1 MNKQL
6 SVMGLAARASMVP
19 VLIAAGL
26 TALAVGALT
35 YLANPEHTGGAAG
48 VGAAPLTAAVG
59 YLMVMVML
67 CLGGCGFGSQT
78 AYTVRRLRLREE
90 LVDLWWAAYHAAMLL
105 VLWALVAYLVL
116 YIAAL
121 VAWRYPVLL
130 GMQLKLQGLEPNWG
144 VGPQSLMLLVYSDSF
159 LHHLLPLADAAVWV
173 TDAALLM
180 ANALAAALFIRSQ
193 RRGRLTLCPVA
204 TTIVTL
210 YTFTIW
216 LSDGTWMICLLAALA
231 MAGCTLTLLLTGG
244 ERREV

>member
-1 MNKQL
+1 MNKRL

-19 VLIAAGL
+19 VLIASGL
-26 TALAVGALT
+26 TALAVGVLT

-48 VGAAPLTAAVG
+48 VGAAPLAAAVG

-121 VAWRYPVLL
+121 VAWRYPVLREIRAGKRRRPDASIYGWL
-130 GMQLKLQGLEPNWG
+130 LRHQP
-144 VGPQSLMLLVYSDSF
+144 GPLVIR
-159 LHHLLPLADAAVWV
+159 W
-173 TDAALLM
+173 ALLI
-180 ANALAAALFIRSQ
+180 LLLFIVSVVLIQ
-193 RRGRLTLCPVA
+193 WACP
-204 TTIVTL
+204 
-210 YTFTIW
+210 W
-216 LSDGTWMICLLAALA
+216 AASNIPILQSMSNYA
-231 MAGCTLTLLLTGG
+231 
-244 ERREV
+244 VD

>member
-19 VLIAAGL
+19 VLIASGL

-35 YLANPEHTGGAAG
+35 YLANPENTGGAAG
-48 VGAAPLTAAVG
+48 VGAAPLAAAVG
-59 YLMVMVML
+59 CLMVMVML
-67 CLGGCGFGSQT
+67 CLEGCGFGSQT

-105 VLWALVAYLVL
+105 VLWALVAT
-116 YIAAL
+116 AA
-121 VAWRYPVLL
+121 LL

-159 LHHLLPLADAAVWV
+159 LHHLVPLADAAVWV
-173 TDAALLM
+173 TDLALLM

-193 RRGRLTLCPVA
+193 RRGRLNLWPVA

-210 YTFTIW
+210 YTFTIR
-216 LSDGTWMICLLAALA
+216 LSDGTWMIFLLAALA
-231 MAGCTLTLLLTGG
+231 MAGCTLALLLTGG
-244 ERREV
+244 EHREV

>member
-48 VGAAPLTAAVG
+48 VGAAPLAAAVG

-105 VLWALVAYLVL
+105 VLWALVAT
-116 YIAAL
+116 AA
-121 VAWRYPVLL
+121 LL
-130 GMQLKLQGLEPNWG
+130 GMQLKLQGLESNWG
-144 VGPQSLMLLVYSDSF
+144 VGPQSLMLLVYSDS
-159 LHHLLPLADAAVWV
+159 LPAPP
-173 TDAALLM
+173 
-180 ANALAAALFIRSQ
+180 AAAGRCGGMGDRCGAADGQCTGGGPVHPEPAAGTAEPVAGSYHHCHPLYLYHMAQ
-193 RRGRLTLCPVA
+193 RRHVDDLPAGGAGHGRLHADPA
-204 TTIVTL
+204 
-210 YTFTIW
+210 
-216 LSDGTWMICLLAALA
+216 SD
-231 MAGCTLTLLLTGG
+231 
-244 ERREV
+244 RR

>member
-19 VLIAAGL
+19 VLIASGL
-26 TALAVGALT
+26 TALAVGVLT
-35 YLANPEHTGGAAG
+35 YLANPENTGGAAG
-48 VGAAPLTAAVG
+48 VGAAPLAAAVG

-105 VLWALVAYLVL
+105 VLWALVAT
-116 YIAAL
+116 AA
-121 VAWRYPVLL
+121 LL

-159 LHHLLPLADAAVWV
+159 LHHLVPLADAA
-173 TDAALLM
+173 LLA

-193 RRGRLTLCPVA
+193 RRGRLNLWPVA

-216 LSDGTWMICLLAALA
+216 LSDGTWMICLLTALA

-244 ERREV
+244 ERREE

>member
-48 VGAAPLTAAVG
+48 VGAAPLAAAVG

-67 CLGGCGFGSQT
+67 
-78 AYTVRRLRLREE
+78 
-90 LVDLWWAAYHAAMLL
+90 L
-105 VLWALVAYLVL
+105 VLWALVAT
-116 YIAAL
+116 AA
-121 VAWRYPVLL
+121 LL
-130 GMQLKLQGLEPNWG
+130 GMQLKLQGLESNWG

-193 RRGRLTLCPVA
+193 RRGRLNLWPVA

>member
-19 VLIAAGL
+19 VLIASGL

-48 VGAAPLTAAVG
+48 VGAAPLAAAVG

-105 VLWALVAYLVL
+105 VLWALVAT
-116 YIAAL
+116 AA
-121 VAWRYPVLL
+121 LL

-159 LHHLLPLADAAVWV
+159 LHHLVPLADAAVL
-173 TDAALLM
+173 A

-193 RRGRLTLCPVA
+193 RRGRLNLWPLLTVG
-204 TTIVTL
+204 VTMF
-210 YTFTIW
+210 TFTV
-216 LSDGTWMICLLAALA
+216 DVADNAWMAMLLTALA
-231 MAGCTLTLLLTGG
+231 LMGWMLELLLTGG
-244 ERREV
+244 KDREE

>member
-19 VLIAAGL
+19 VLIASGL

-35 YLANPEHTGGAAG
+35 YLANPENTGGAAG
-48 VGAAPLTAAVG
+48 VGAAPLAAAVG

-105 VLWALVAYLVL
+105 VLWALVAT
-116 YIAAL
+116 AA
-121 VAWRYPVLL
+121 LL

-159 LHHLLPLADAAVWV
+159 LHHLVPLADAAVWV
-173 TDAALLM
+173 TDLALLM
-180 ANALAAALFIRSQ
+180 ANAL
-193 RRGRLTLCPVA
+193 GRLNLWPLLTVS
-204 TTIVTL
+204 VTMF
-210 YTFTIW
+210 TFTV
-216 LSDGTWMICLLAALA
+216 DVADNAWMAMLLTALA
-231 MAGCTLTLLLTGG
+231 LMGWMLELLLTGG
-244 ERREV
+244 KNREE

>member
-48 VGAAPLTAAVG
+48 VGAAPLAAAVG

-121 VAWRYPVLL
+121 VAWRYPVLREIRAGKRRRPDASIYGWL
-130 GMQLKLQGLEPNWG
+130 LRHQP
-144 VGPQSLMLLVYSDSF
+144 GPLVIR
-159 LHHLLPLADAAVWV
+159 W
-173 TDAALLM
+173 ALLI
-180 ANALAAALFIRSQ
+180 LLLFIVSVSLIQ
-193 RRGRLTLCPVA
+193 WACP
-204 TTIVTL
+204 
-210 YTFTIW
+210 W
-216 LSDGTWMICLLAALA
+216 AASNIPILQSMSNYA
-231 MAGCTLTLLLTGG
+231 
-244 ERREV
+244 VD

>member
-19 VLIAAGL
+19 VLIASGL

-48 VGAAPLTAAVG
+48 VGAAPLAAAVG
-59 YLMVMVML
+59 CLMVMVML

-105 VLWALVAYLVL
+105 VLWALVAT
-116 YIAAL
+116 AA
-121 VAWRYPVLL
+121 LL

-173 TDAALLM
+173 TDLALLM

-193 RRGRLTLCPVA
+193 RRGRLNLWPLLTVG
-204 TTIVTL
+204 VTMF
-210 YTFTIW
+210 TFTV
-216 LSDGTWMICLLAALA
+216 DVADNAWMAMLLTALA
-231 MAGCTLTLLLTGG
+231 LMGWMLELLLTGG
-244 ERREV
+244 KDREE

>member
-48 VGAAPLTAAVG
+48 VGAAPLAAAVG

-105 VLWALVAYLVL
+105 VLWALVAT
-116 YIAAL
+116 AA
-121 VAWRYPVLL
+121 LL
-130 GMQLKLQGLEPNWG
+130 GMQLKLQGLESNWG

-159 LHHLLPLADAAVWV
+159 LHHP
-173 TDAALLM
+173 LLM
-180 ANALAAALFIRSQ
+180 ATALAAALFIRSQ
-193 RRGRLTLCPVA
+193 RRGRLNLWPVA

>member
-19 VLIAAGL
+19 VLIASGL

-48 VGAAPLTAAVG
+48 VGAAPLAAAVG

-90 LVDLWWAAYHAAMLL
+90 LVNLWWAAYHAAMLL
-105 VLWALVAYLVL
+105 VLWALVAT
-116 YIAAL
+116 AAL
-121 VAWRYPVLL
+121 L
-130 GMQLKLQGLEPNWG
+130 GT
-144 VGPQSLMLLVYSDSF
+144 
-159 LHHLLPLADAAVWV
+159 LADAAVWV
-173 TDAALLM
+173 TDLALLM

-193 RRGRLTLCPVA
+193 RRGRLNLWPVA

-210 YTFTIW
+210 YTFTIR
-216 LSDGTWMICLLAALA
+216 LSDGTWMIFLLAALA
-231 MAGCTLTLLLTGG
+231 MAGCTLALLLTGG

>member
-19 VLIAAGL
+19 VLIVSGL
-26 TALAVGALT
+26 TALAVGTLT

-48 VGAAPLTAAVG
+48 VGAAPLAAAVG

-105 VLWALVAYLVL
+105 VLWALVAT
-116 YIAAL
+116 AA
-121 VAWRYPVLL
+121 LL
-130 GMQLKLQGLEPNWG
+130 GMQ
-144 VGPQSLMLLVYSDSF
+144 LVYSDSF
-159 LHHLLPLADAAVWV
+159 LHHLVPLADAAVWV
-173 TDAALLM
+173 TDLALLM

-193 RRGRLTLCPVA
+193 RRGRMCLWPLLTVG
-204 TTIVTL
+204 VTMF
-210 YTFTIW
+210 TFTV
-216 LSDGTWMICLLAALA
+216 DVADNAWMAMLLTALA
-231 MAGCTLTLLLTGG
+231 LMGWMLELLLTGG
-244 ERREV
+244 KDREE

>member
-19 VLIAAGL
+19 VLIASGL
-26 TALAVGALT
+26 TALAVGVLT

-48 VGAAPLTAAVG
+48 VGAAPLAAAVG

-105 VLWALVAYLVL
+105 VLWALVAT
-116 YIAAL
+116 AA
-121 VAWRYPVLL
+121 LL

-159 LHHLLPLADAAVWV
+159 LHHLVPLADAAVWV
-173 TDAALLM
+173 TDLALLM
-180 ANALAAALFIRSQ
+180 ANALAAALLIRSQ
-193 RRGRLTLCPVA
+193 RRGRLNLWP
-204 TTIVTL
+204 
-210 YTFTIW
+210 
-216 LSDGTWMICLLAALA
+216 LLTALA
-231 MAGCTLTLLLTGG
+231 LMGWMLELLLTGG
-244 ERREV
+244 KNREE

>member
-19 VLIAAGL
+19 VLIASGL
-26 TALAVGALT
+26 TALAVGVLT
-35 YLANPEHTGGAAG
+35 YLANPENTGGAAG
-48 VGAAPLTAAVG
+48 VGAAPLAAAVG

-105 VLWALVAYLVL
+105 VLWALVAT
-116 YIAAL
+116 AA
-121 VAWRYPVLL
+121 LL

-159 LHHLLPLADAAVWV
+159 LHHLVPLADAAVWV
-173 TDAALLM
+173 TELALLM

-193 RRGRLTLCPVA
+193 RRGRLNLWPLLTVG
-204 TTIVTL
+204 VTMF
-210 YTFTIW
+210 TFTV
-216 LSDGTWMICLLAALA
+216 DVADNAWMAMLLTALA
-231 MAGCTLTLLLTGG
+231 LMGWMLELLLTGG
-244 ERREV
+244 KDREE

>member
-48 VGAAPLTAAVG
+48 VGAAPLAAAVG

-90 LVDLWWAAYHAAMLL
+90 LVDLWWGRTTPPCC
-105 VLWALVAYLVL
+105 WCCGRW
-116 YIAAL
+116 
-121 VAWRYPVLL
+121 WRR
-130 GMQLKLQGLEPNWG
+130 QRCWG
-144 VGPQSLMLLVYSDSF
+144 CS
-159 LHHLLPLADAAVWV
+159 
-173 TDAALLM
+173 
-180 ANALAAALFIRSQ
+180 
-193 RRGRLTLCPVA
+193 
-204 TTIVTL
+204 
-210 YTFTIW
+210 
-216 LSDGTWMICLLAALA
+216 
-231 MAGCTLTLLLTGG
+231 
-244 ERREV
+244 

>member
-48 VGAAPLTAAVG
+48 VGAAPLAAAVG

-105 VLWALVAYLVL
+105 VLWALVAT
-116 YIAAL
+116 AA
-121 VAWRYPVLL
+121 LL
-130 GMQLKLQGLEPNWG
+130 GMQLKLQGLESNWG

-159 LHHLLPLADAAVWV
+159 LHHLLPLADA
-173 TDAALLM
+173 
-180 ANALAAALFIRSQ
+180 RY
-193 RRGRLTLCPVA
+193 G
-204 TTIVTL
+204 
-210 YTFTIW
+210 
-216 LSDGTWMICLLAALA
+216 
-231 MAGCTLTLLLTGG
+231 
-244 ERREV
+244 

>member
-19 VLIAAGL
+19 VLITSGL
-26 TALAVGALT
+26 TALAVGVLT

-48 VGAAPLTAAVG
+48 VGAAPLAAAVG
-59 YLMVMVML
+59 CLMVMVML

-90 LVDLWWAAYHAAMLL
+90 LVDLWWTAYHAAMLL
-105 VLWALVAYLVL
+105 VLWALVAT
-116 YIAAL
+116 AA
-121 VAWRYPVLL
+121 LL

-159 LHHLLPLADAAVWV
+159 LHHLVPLAEVWV
-173 TDAALLM
+173 TDLALLM

-193 RRGRLTLCPVA
+193 RRGRLNLWPLLTVS
-204 TTIVTL
+204 VTMF
-210 YTFTIW
+210 TFTV
-216 LSDGTWMICLLAALA
+216 DVADNAWMAMLLTALA
-231 MAGCTLTLLLTGG
+231 LTGWMLELLLTGG
-244 ERREV
+244 KDREE

>member
-19 VLIAAGL
+19 VLIASGL

-48 VGAAPLTAAVG
+48 VGAAPLAAAVG

-105 VLWALVAYLVL
+105 VLWALVA
-116 YIAAL
+116 
-121 VAWRYPVLL
+121 
-130 GMQLKLQGLEPNWG
+130 
-144 VGPQSLMLLVYSDSF
+144 
-159 LHHLLPLADAAVWV
+159 
-173 TDAALLM
+173 TAALLM

-193 RRGRLTLCPVA
+193 RRGRLNLWPVA

>member
-19 VLIAAGL
+19 VLIVSGL
-26 TALAVGALT
+26 TALAVGVLT
-35 YLANPEHTGGAAG
+35 YLENPENTGGAAG
-48 VGAAPLTAAVG
+48 VGAAPLAAAVG
-59 YLMVMVML
+59 CLMVMVML
-67 CLGGCGFGSQT
+67 CLGSCGFGSQT

-105 VLWALVAYLVL
+105 VLWALVAT
-116 YIAAL
+116 AA
-121 VAWRYPVLL
+121 LL

-173 TDAALLM
+173 TDLALLM

-193 RRGRLTLCPVA
+193 RRGRLNLWPLLTVG
-204 TTIVTL
+204 VTMF
-210 YTFTIW
+210 TFTV
-216 LSDGTWMICLLAALA
+216 DVADNAWMAMLLTALA
-231 MAGCTLTLLLTGG
+231 LMGWMLELLLTGG
-244 ERREV
+244 KNREE

>member
-19 VLIAAGL
+19 VLIASGL
-26 TALAVGALT
+26 TALAVGVLT

-48 VGAAPLTAAVG
+48 VGAAPLAAAVG

-105 VLWALVAYLVL
+105 VLWALVAT
-116 YIAAL
+116 AA
-121 VAWRYPVLL
+121 LL

-159 LHHLLPLADAAVWV
+159 LHHLMPLADAAVWV
-173 TDAALLM
+173 TDLALLSATVLYASYYQGGRSIYLM
-180 ANALAAALFIRSQ
+180 RRLPDGGRTLRRQVWTVPLRWMVACIAAAAVLSVLCWAAWRLITPAQTLGHGLFGI
-193 RRGRLTLCPVA
+193 
-204 TTIVTL
+204 
-210 YTFTIW
+210 
-216 LSDGTWMICLLAALA
+216 
-231 MAGCTLTLLLTGG
+231 
-244 ERREV
+244 

>member
-48 VGAAPLTAAVG
+48 VGAAPLAAAVG

-90 LVDLWWAAYHAAMLL
+90 LVDLWWARTTPPCC
-105 VLWALVAYLVL
+105 WCCGRW
-116 YIAAL
+116 
-121 VAWRYPVLL
+121 WRR
-130 GMQLKLQGLEPNWG
+130 QRCWG
-144 VGPQSLMLLVYSDSF
+144 CS
-159 LHHLLPLADAAVWV
+159 
-173 TDAALLM
+173 
-180 ANALAAALFIRSQ
+180 
-193 RRGRLTLCPVA
+193 
-204 TTIVTL
+204 
-210 YTFTIW
+210 
-216 LSDGTWMICLLAALA
+216 
-231 MAGCTLTLLLTGG
+231 
-244 ERREV
+244 